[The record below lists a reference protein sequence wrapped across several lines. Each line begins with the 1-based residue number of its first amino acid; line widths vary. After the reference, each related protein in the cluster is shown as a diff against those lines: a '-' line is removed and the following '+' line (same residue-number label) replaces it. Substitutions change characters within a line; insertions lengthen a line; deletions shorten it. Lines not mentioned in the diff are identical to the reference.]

1 MMIARTS
8 SHAVQT
14 AFRCGLLALAALAS
28 LALATAPASRWDE
41 RLARLDPVRPMDYLE
56 LGEEV
61 AERAESDDERR
72 LARQLFG
79 LAGALDTQRL
89 GRSAM
94 LALAQFA
101 STPEERARALAAA
114 ELAGGRGSA
123 IRRTMADPAALEALA
138 RAISFHRRGEGRKA
152 LNALKQDGADA
163 LLDQVGDALAGGA
176 DVFRAECKS
185 MKPGSPSM
193 LDEDAISRGLYL
205 ELALR
210 AGELRGAGLDLFLE
224 GDAPLIEID
233 LADPMGTWGVDPSRP
248 WWRNGAW
255 SGGN

>member
-152 LNALKQDGADA
+152 LNALKQDGADQ
-163 LLDQVGDALAGGA
+163 LLESVGDALAGGA
-176 DVFRAECKS
+176 AVFREECKA
-185 MKPGSPSM
+185 MRPGSQP
-193 LDEDAISRGLYL
+193 LTDEDAIVRGHLV
-205 ELALR
+205 EHALR
-210 AGELRGAGLDLFLE
+210 SGELRTPGLDLALY
-224 GDAPLIEID
+224 GDEPLIEID
-233 LADPMGTWGVDPSRP
+233 LSDPQSTWRVDPKRA

-255 SGGN
+255 SGNG